1 MVHAFHRGPEPIHDF
16 RKAWAAVTK
25 AVGCPGRL
33 FHDLR
38 RTGVR
43 NLIRAGVAQSAMLIS
58 GHKDAKI
65 IARYKIVDAGD
76 VQDAMQKVSAY
87 EARKREDR
95 RLRLEVENRGQKA

>member
-1 MVHAFHRGPEPIHDF
+1 
-16 RKAWAAVTK
+16 
-25 AVGCPGRL
+25 
-33 FHDLR
+33 
-38 RTGVR
+38 
-43 NLIRAGVAQSAMLIS
+43 MLIS